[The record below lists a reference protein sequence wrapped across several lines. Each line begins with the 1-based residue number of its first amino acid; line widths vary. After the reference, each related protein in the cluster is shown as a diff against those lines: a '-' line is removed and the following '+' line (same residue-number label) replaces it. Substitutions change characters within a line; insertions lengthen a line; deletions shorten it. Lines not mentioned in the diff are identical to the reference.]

1 MSTLSWEL
9 IKAANQGPI
18 EGPVNSDKLAEYL
31 LSPAN
36 DPVLISEV
44 DLTHPLKDYL
54 ISSSHNT
61 YLLGNQLY
69 GGASIEGYKS
79 VLLKGCRCI
88 EIDCWDGHD
97 NEPRVLHGYLKC
109 WGDIDVRHTAVEA
122 IPFKTVCSAIAQ
134 YAFVTSDL
142 PVIISL
148 EVHCS
153 LEQQQKMVD
162 VSPRS
167 WFLLIQ
173 IGRQVFGD
181 LLLKNRLDGLE
192 LDQLPSPLLLK
203 NKILFKVL
211 PGSFI

>member
-1 MSTLSWEL
+1 M
-9 IKAANQGPI
+9 I
-18 EGPVNSDKLAEYL
+18 
-31 LSPAN
+31 
-36 DPVLISEV
+36 
-44 DLTHPLKDYL
+44 
-54 ISSSHNT
+54 
-61 YLLGNQLY
+61 
-69 GGASIEGYKS
+69 
-79 VLLKGCRCI
+79 
-88 EIDCWDGHD
+88 
-97 NEPRVLHGYLKC
+97 
-109 WGDIDVRHTAVEA
+109 IDVRHTAVEA

-148 EVHCS
+148 EVHCC

-167 WFLLIQ
+167 WLLLIQ

-181 LLLKNRLDGLE
+181 LLLKNRLDGLQ

-211 PGSFI
+211 PTSFI